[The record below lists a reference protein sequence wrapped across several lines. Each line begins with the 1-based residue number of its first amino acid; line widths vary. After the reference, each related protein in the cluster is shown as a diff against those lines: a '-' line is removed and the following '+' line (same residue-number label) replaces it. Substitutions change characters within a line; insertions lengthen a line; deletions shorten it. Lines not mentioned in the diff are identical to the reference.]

1 MQCPSCLAS
10 ISDTSNFCR
19 YCGIQVFRKPDSP
32 TAERSSIAAAA
43 APTRKRTDITRKL
56 RPEFYPMPKRYEAD
70 LKSGTNP
77 VAVIGELLIQKA
89 EMRNLLERI
98 ARYDGNG
105 SATDIKRAVDKFL
118 LSHCVVC
125 GEPMQPQ
132 DPGKTPVCPTCAKQS

>member
-1 MQCPSCLAS
+1 MQCPSCNS
-10 ISDTSNFCR
+10 TISDTSKFCR
-19 YCGIQVFRKPDSP
+19 YCGVQVFRKPDFQTVDNACAP
-32 TAERSSIAAAA
+32 AAA
-43 APTRKRTDITRKL
+43 APARKRTDITRKL

-77 VAVIGELLIQKA
+77 VAIMGELLIQKA

-125 GEPMQPQ
+125 GQPMQPQ